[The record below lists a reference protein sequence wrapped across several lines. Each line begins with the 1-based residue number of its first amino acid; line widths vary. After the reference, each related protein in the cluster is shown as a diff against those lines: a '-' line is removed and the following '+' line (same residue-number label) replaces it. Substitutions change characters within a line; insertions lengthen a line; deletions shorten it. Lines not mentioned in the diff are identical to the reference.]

1 MPIVVVPS
9 ADTLIQFRD
18 RVAVCVTLDRFE
30 CKRIGFEMIND
41 PLSEIVGSLDLTGAV
56 FLKAEFTA
64 PWAITSHVTE
74 EDCRP
79 FMPVP
84 RQVIGYHVVTEG
96 EATVSLDQGAGY
108 EVHHRAK
115 AGDIVFL
122 PSNAMHVL
130 ASATGGRPICGDDL
144 ILPADKD
151 GLLRIEHG
159 GGGDR
164 TRVLC
169 GFMAS
174 NSGRNPLIGM
184 LPELLVTSIESL
196 ETRQWV
202 EASVS
207 MAARDFASGRLASGA
222 VVAGLCRLLLV
233 EALRG
238 YLEQGHA
245 ARGAL
250 GAIAHPRMSRALA
263 RIHAD
268 LSAPLRVEELAAEV
282 GMSRSAFVDRF
293 TEVVGVGPRRYILA
307 QRMET
312 AALLLRDTDL
322 TMAEIAHRVGYDA
335 PEAFSRAF
343 KRERGQTPAEWRDP
357 RQAAA

>member
-1 MPIVVVPS
+1 MPIVIVLS

-263 RIHAD
+263 RI
-268 LSAPLRVEELAAEV
+268 
-282 GMSRSAFVDRF
+282 VDRF
-293 TEVVGVGPRRYILA
+293 TEVVGAGPRRYILA

-343 KRERGQTPAEWRDP
+343 KRERGQTPAEWRDL